1 MKNDPKIFR
10 FFSFKLT
17 KKESDT
23 MATAYN
29 MMEMMI
35 CLASRYLEDG
45 KTVAVGTGAP
55 CAAAMLAQ
63 KTISPNLI
71 ILFEAGGVAPMLP
84 QMPISVGD
92 SRTFFR
98 AVMAAGMGEMMTT
111 CCRGLVDYAFLG
123 GAQIDQYGN
132 INSTVVGDYYK
143 PQVRFP
149 GSGGANDFASFCWR
163 TMIMTVHSK
172 ARFVQ
177 KPDFITSPGYLT
189 GAGAREAA
197 GLPAGSGPYKI
208 ITDLAV
214 MGFDEA
220 SKAMQVESLHPGV
233 ELDRV
238 RSETSFE
245 LMVPSHIERTQPPSL
260 QELKILRE
268 EVDPL
273 KLVIGRV

>member
-1 MKNDPKIFR
+1 
-10 FFSFKLT
+10 
-17 KKESDT
+17 
-23 MATAYN
+23 MATEYN

-35 CLASRYLEDG
+35 CVASRYLEDG

-63 KTISPNLI
+63 KAHSPNLI

-98 AVMAAGMGEMMTT
+98 AVMAAGMTEMMTT
-111 CCRGLVDYAFLG
+111 CCRGQVDYAFLG
-123 GAQIDQYGN
+123 GAQIDKYGN

-143 PQVRFP
+143 PKVRFP

-172 ARFVQ
+172 ARFVE
-177 KPDFITSPGYLT
+177 KCEFVTSPGFLT

-197 GLPAGSGPYKI
+197 GLPEGGPYKI
-208 ITDLAV
+208 VTDLAV
-214 MGFDEA
+214 MGFDETTR
-220 SKAMQVESLHPGV
+220 AMMIESLHPGV
-233 ELDRV
+233 EIENV
-238 RSETSFE
+238 QAETGFE
-245 LMVPSHIERTQPPSL
+245 LIVPKKVERTAPPTER
-260 QELKILRE
+260 ELKILRE

-273 KLVIGRV
+273 KLVIGRA